1 MSRGQSWRRG
11 DFKRHWFDLHSWN
24 WNIYCKWIFPFIRSG
39 MDPVPSHVCPLCPQQ
54 SSLSTKVAQRMS
66 FGLLGRGAG
75 AAARCEFVRMKG
87 PGGKGHAEVR
97 GDGRV
102 SLCLLEEI
110 TQNLAVD
117 SATPKTGINIQLFCC
132 TTSRWLCLVR
142 ARPACT
148 RRALNR
154 DSPPRSCGTA
164 TGRMTRMTCSC
175 IDIRYTII
183 CDLSMLSGR

>member
-1 MSRGQSWRRG
+1 
-11 DFKRHWFDLHSWN
+11 
-24 WNIYCKWIFPFIRSG
+24 

-175 IDIRYTII
+175 IDIRYTIPLPSAI
-183 CDLSMLSGR
+183 LVCYLVGKSQLEDFDIRWELNSLLCLSTITLLKLCK